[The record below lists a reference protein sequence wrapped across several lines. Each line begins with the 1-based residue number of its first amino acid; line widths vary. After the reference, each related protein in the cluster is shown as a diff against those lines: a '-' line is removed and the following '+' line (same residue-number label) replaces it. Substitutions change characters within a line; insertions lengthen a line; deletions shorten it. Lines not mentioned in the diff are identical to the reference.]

1 MKISLQKFIKG
12 WLAVEGCE
20 LSLRLNRFRNK
31 VDVSVLQN
39 LPPGVSENKL
49 VRREQHCQTINTY
62 RNGRKTGMKL
72 ITYVEIDF
80 DAIPD
85 SETGETDEHPIT
97 GHSLDIGSDN
107 DPPDRMHTNTKS
119 NEG

>member
-1 MKISLQKFIKG
+1 MFRFYKIFLLEYQKIN
-12 WLAVEGCE
+12 LYEG
-20 LSLRLNRFRNK
+20 S
-31 VDVSVLQN
+31 
-39 LPPGVSENKL
+39 
-49 VRREQHCQTINTY
+49 NTVKPLTPIEMEE
-62 RNGRKTGMKL
+62 KTGMKL